1 MPRILLVEDNDA
13 NRVML
18 CRRLEQKGYA
28 LTPAESGERCLE
40 LAAADPPDLILM
52 DIGLP
57 GIDGHETTKRLKANE
72 RTKRVPVIALSAHA
86 QATEKEKALAAGCVE
101 FESKPVQM
109 PALLAK
115 IEAVLKAPPVVA
127 PAADDTGVFTAPKAP
142 DATQTG
148 AMPALAATRVAAVPV
163 GRKRI
168 LVVEDTD
175 VNRVLLRRRLEKQ
188 GFDIT
193 EAADGRI
200 ALDLVRRST
209 FDLVLLDIMM
219 PEVGGHE
226 VLERLKA
233 DPDTAALPVIMI
245 SAIDEM
251 SSVVRCIEAG
261 AEDYLTKPY
270 DAVLLQARIN
280 ACLDK
285 RRLRDQ
291 EVAYLKAVASLTRA
305 AGAIERGAF
314 EPAELTAVGDRTDEL
329 GTLARVFVRM
339 ASEVASREKQLRQE
353 VERPK
358 VEIDDARKK
367 EQVAEITETTY
378 FQDLQQKAATLRRRM
393 RKGDDSGEPR
403 Q

>member
-148 AMPALAATRVAAVPV
+148 VMPALAATRVAAVPV

-219 PEVGGHE
+219 PEVGGYE

-353 VERPK
+353 VERLK